1 MQHERL
7 VARVFSTVDSPFKC
21 HVLALGKHQKCG
33 EMLFWDTSQQY
44 QPPTSRYNFEAYS
57 RWIPQMGE
65 TSPRLGL
72 ETNFE
77 DIVPWRLLAGGRGVV
92 GPFRG
97 YQDINGYED
106 SPSVMTQEV

>member
-7 VARVFSTVDSPFKC
+7 VARVYSTVDSPFKC
-21 HVLALGKHQKCG
+21 QILAGNVGSIRYVGKP
-33 EMLFWDTSQQY
+33 LFWDRSQQY

-57 RWIPQMGE
+57 SWIPQMGE

-77 DIVPWRLLAGGRGVV
+77 DIVPWRLMALMAV
-92 GPFRG
+92 
-97 YQDINGYED
+97 E
-106 SPSVMTQEV
+106 